1 MPVLLNLD
9 FVTPDL
15 HNKVEVTLGQF
26 PDPNLKKL
34 ATFIYYFRGTLTQ
47 NSATML

>member
-15 HNKVEVTLGQF
+15 RNKVEVTVGQF

-34 ATFIYYFRGTLTQ
+34 ATFIYYFRETHTQ